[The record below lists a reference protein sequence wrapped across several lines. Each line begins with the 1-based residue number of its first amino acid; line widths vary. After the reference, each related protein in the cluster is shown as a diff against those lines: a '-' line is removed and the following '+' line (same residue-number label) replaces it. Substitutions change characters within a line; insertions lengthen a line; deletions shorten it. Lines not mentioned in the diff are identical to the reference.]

1 MDMEGVEAGRAML
14 KDYVGKFRDGLKNG
28 TGCSYSRFDHRKRFE
43 GMWIDGQPGDGV
55 YYDMVVVRD
64 KEAGDSYE
72 ELFPYWDNMGLLD
85 THLTD
90 RLEDGGI
97 GLVEALFVDN
107 VHQEN
112 DTRSIDHLRPF
123 LEFMKTEDPRR
134 YQTFLEYSMLK
145 RTHWNS
151 R

>member
-1 MDMEGVEAGRAML
+1 
-14 KDYVGKFRDGLKNG
+14 
-28 TGCSYSRFDHRKRFE
+28 
-43 GMWIDGQPGDGV
+43 
-55 YYDMVVVRD
+55 MVVVRD
-64 KEAGDSYE
+64 KEAEDSYA

-145 RTHWNS
+145 RTRWNS